1 MARGGRRVVRDLPAD
16 AVHAHDRN
24 TLELAASEA
33 RRRGVPYVYDSHE
46 LWSGRRLP
54 GRPSPLADER
64 ATARETALARGA
76 AAVLTV
82 SEGIAEVLSGRGLPD
97 VRVVRNTFEM
107 AGAPDDGPLP
117 SHLHAL
123 VYAGRIGAGR
133 DLETLVRV
141 PVLAARPA
149 GAAGRPGRPVVPAPV
164 AARRGRRG
172 RSPPARSTRWTRSTA
187 VAAPRP

>member
-1 MARGGRRVVRDLPAD
+1 MRDLPAD

-33 RRRGVPYVYDSHE
+33 RRRDVPYVYDSHE

-64 ATARETALARGA
+64 ATRRETALARGA

-82 SEGIAEVLSGRGLPD
+82 SDGIAEVLSGRGLPD

-107 AGAPDDGPLP
+107 AGAADDGPLP
-117 SHLHAL
+117 T
-123 VYAGRIGAGR
+123 GAATR
-133 DLETLVRV
+133 WST
-141 PVLAARPA
+141 PA
-149 GAAGRPGRPVVPAPV
+149 GSVPAATSRRWCACPSCVPGRRVLLVGPADPSYRLPV
-164 AARRGRRG
+164 AARRGRRRG
-172 RSPPARSTRWTRSTA
+172 ARPARSTRSTRSTA
-187 VAAPRP
+187 AAVPRP